1 MKKDWFYKDLEV
13 YRDRPI
19 KPIPYMAWI
28 IAMLVVFGFICLFDK
43 CGIIKFI

>member
-19 KPIPYMAWI
+19 KQFSYVKCI
-28 IAMLVVFGFICLFDK
+28 IAMLVVFGLICLFDK